1 MHNYKVHKNK
11 NKRMKKSIFLLTL
24 VAALALTACNG
35 GAASS
40 EATGTDSTAVAA
52 DTTLAA
58 DSTSITAD
66 SVNAATTVK

>member
-1 MHNYKVHKNK
+1 
-11 NKRMKKSIFLLTL
+11 MKKSIFLLCL

-40 EATGTDSTAVAA
+40 EATGMDSTAVAV

-58 DSTSITAD
+58 DSTSVTAD
-66 SVNAATTVK
+66 SVNTATTVK

>member
-1 MHNYKVHKNK
+1 
-11 NKRMKKSIFLLTL
+11 MKKSIFLLTL

-35 GAASS
+35 GTASS

-58 DSTSITAD
+58 DSTSVTAD